1 MVDDRPACVAGIV
14 GETIRNGGT
23 VGTQQRTHEVHELV
37 AARNRTG
44 EFIVEIPRFQR
55 TPVWSDDQ
63 KMQLVASLVRG
74 YPIGALVLYADQD
87 ATARNGVQTF
97 LLVDGLQRL
106 TALAWFLE
114 QPLLRLSLDA
124 LEGRLLEAFRTATI
138 DALPPGAD
146 DELTDIDDVLLD
158 WLRDLKVV
166 CPDLDGGAL
175 ENELCGKLS
184 CERTSALGAACRAL
198 VNDDSEGIR
207 RQVGISEKPITVL
220 VYSGDK
226 QTLPRVFKD
235 INTAGTKLSQYDIL
249 NALWVNEHAAVED
262 ASIVQA
268 IDRRYQTIEDAGFF
282 VEERPDGEFNLYEYL
297 LGLGKYALGG
307 SAVQQIDFLLS
318 KRKGDEQADA
328 VLFTVTAI
336 AHGLR
341 YTEMGRLPERM
352 TRRESGLIDPSAYQ
366 HALLEALR
374 WVVDSL
380 SPTLNYRFKGTR
392 GAVPHTE
399 LQVASIVARVLVGRY
414 VPGTWV
420 ERPEWAAESAMLK
433 RTLIRHYVL
442 DILKNNW
449 TGSGDSRLFN
459 MVWDSSSRP
468 DNWTARTPSAH
479 YLSDVSD
486 DQLEK
491 ALGSYLDESLRQ
503 EDTGRRSASATD
515 RLILKLAYLDK
526 MRMFDYQNPLDI
538 DHLQPVALLSRLVR
552 ADEDHSGWPIN
563 SIGNLAAVRRKL
575 NRSRRDQSVADYVNA
590 RPEERD
596 SLSGFLFIE
605 ADDIR
610 LPYGDPNADGFTDY
624 EDYVAFVKDNFRQM
638 IGHVLVNIHMGD

>member
-1 MVDDRPACVAGIV
+1 M
-14 GETIRNGGT
+14 
-23 VGTQQRTHEVHELV
+23 GTQQRTYEVHELV

-124 LEGRLLEAFRTATI
+124 LEGPLLEAFRTSAI
-138 DALPPGAD
+138 DALPPDAD
-146 DELTDIDDVLLD
+146 VELTDIDDVLLD
-158 WLRDLKVV
+158 WLRELKVV
-166 CPDLDGGAL
+166 CADLDGGAL
-175 ENELCGKLS
+175 ENELCARLS
-184 CERTSALGAACRAL
+184 CQRTASLGSACRAL
-198 VNDDSEGIR
+198 VNDGNEGIR

-226 QTLPRVFKD
+226 QTLPRVFRD

-249 NALWVNEHAAVED
+249 NALWVNELAAVDDE
-262 ASIVQA
+262 SIVDA

-282 VEERPDGEFNLYEYL
+282 VEERPDGKFNLYEYL
-297 LGLGKYALGG
+297 LGLGKHALGG
-307 SAVQQIDFLLS
+307 GAVPHIDFLLS

-352 TRRESGLIDPSAYQ
+352 TRREGGLIDPADYQ
-366 HALLEALR
+366 RALLDALL
-374 WVVDSL
+374 WVVGIL

-399 LQVASIVARVLVGRY
+399 LQVASIVARVLVGKY
-414 VPGTWV
+414 TPGTWV
-420 ERPEWAAESAMLK
+420 ERPEWAAESQLLK
-433 RTLIRHYVL
+433 RTLVRHYVL

-459 MVWDSSSRP
+459 MVWDNSSRP
-468 DNWTARTPSAH
+468 DDWTCRAPSAH
-479 YLSDVSD
+479 YLSEVTD

-503 EDTGRRSASATD
+503 EDTARRSASATD
-515 RLILKLAYLDK
+515 RLILTLAYLDK

-538 DHLQPVALLSRLVR
+538 DHLQPVALLARLLR
-552 ADEDHSGWPIN
+552 TDEERSGWPIN
-563 SIGNLAAVRRKL
+563 SVGNLAAVRRKL
-575 NRSRRDQSVADYVNA
+575 NRSRRDQSVADYVRT
-590 RPEERD
+590 RPQEREA
-596 SLSGFLFIE
+596 LEGFLFID
-605 ADDIR
+605 ADGLK
-610 LPYGDPNADGFTDY
+610 LPYGDPDAPGFTDY
-624 EDYVAFVKDNFRQM
+624 DDYVAFLKDNFRHM
-638 IGHVLVNIHMGD
+638 ISHVLANFHLGD

>member
-1 MVDDRPACVAGIV
+1 M
-14 GETIRNGGT
+14 
-23 VGTQQRTHEVHELV
+23 GTQQRTHEVRELV
-37 AARNRTG
+37 DARNRNG
-44 EFIVEIPRFQR
+44 DFIVEIPRFQR

-74 YPIGALVLYADQD
+74 YPIGALILYADAE
-87 ATARNGVQTF
+87 ATARNGSQTF

-124 LEGRLLEAFRTATI
+124 LEGPLLEAFRTATI
-138 DALPPGAD
+138 GALPAGSD
-146 DELTDIDDVLLD
+146 VELTDIDDVLLS
-158 WLRDLKVV
+158 WLRDLRVV
-166 CPDLDGGAL
+166 CSDLDGGAL
-175 ENELCGKLS
+175 ENALCEQLG
-184 CERTSALGAACRAL
+184 CRRDAALGSACRAL
-198 VNDDSEGIR
+198 VNDEQGGIR
-207 RQVGISEKPITVL
+207 KQVAISEKPITVL

-226 QTLPRVFKD
+226 QTLPRVFRD

-262 ASIVQA
+262 EA
-268 IDRRYQTIEDAGFF
+268 ISDAVDKRYQTLEDAGFF

-307 SAVQQIDFLLS
+307 TAVPHIDFLLS

-352 TRRESGLIDPSAYQ
+352 TRLEDGRIDPSAYQ
-366 HALLEALR
+366 AALLGALQ
-374 WVVDSL
+374 WVVDTL
-380 SPTLNYRFKGTR
+380 SPTLNYRFKGSR

-399 LQVASIVARVLVGRY
+399 LQVASLVARVLVGRY
-414 VPGTWV
+414 HPGDWR
-420 ERPEWAAESAMLK
+420 ERPEWAAESAVL
-433 RTLIRHYVL
+433 RRSLIRHYVL

-459 MVWDSSSRP
+459 MVWDSTSRP
-468 DNWTARTPSAH
+468 DEWTMRSPSAH
-479 YLSDVSD
+479 YMSEVSD

-491 ALGSYLDESLRQ
+491 ALGAYLDESLRQ
-503 EDTGRRSASATD
+503 EDTGRRSASAVD

-526 MRMFDYQNPLDI
+526 MRMIDYRNSLDI
-538 DHLQPVALLSRLVR
+538 DHLQPVALLARLLR
-552 ADEDHSGWPIN
+552 TDEDRTGWPIN
-563 SIGNLAAVRRKL
+563 SIGNLAAVRRRL
-575 NRSRRDQSVADYVNA
+575 NRQRRDQSVADFVQA
-590 RPEERD
+590 KPEERE
-596 SLSGFLFIE
+596 SLSGFLFLNV
-605 ADDIR
+605 DSVR
-610 LPYGDPNADGFTDY
+610 LPFGDPNDPGFKDY
-624 EDYVAFVKDNFRQM
+624 DDYVRFLRQNFDAMSR
-638 IGHVLVNIHMGD
+638 HVLANMHIADIQ

>member
-1 MVDDRPACVAGIV
+1 M
-14 GETIRNGGT
+14 
-23 VGTQQRTHEVHELV
+23 GTQQRSYEVHELV

-74 YPIGALVLYADQD
+74 YPIGALVLYADPD
-87 ATARNGVQTF
+87 ATARNGIQTF

-106 TALAWFLE
+106 TALSWFLE
-114 QPLLRLSLDA
+114 KPLLRLSLDA
-124 LEGRLLEAFRTATI
+124 LEGQLLEAFRTAAI
-138 DALPPGAD
+138 DALPTGAD
-146 DELTDIDDVLLD
+146 VELTDIDDVLLN
-158 WLRDLKVV
+158 WLRDLKIV

-175 ENELCGKLS
+175 ENELCAKLS
-184 CERTSALGAACRAL
+184 CERTTALGSACRAL
-198 VNDDSEGIR
+198 VNDDAEGIR
-207 RQVGISEKPITVL
+207 HQVGISEKPITVL

-226 QTLPRVFKD
+226 QTLPRVFRD

-262 ASIVQA
+262 DSIVQA
-268 IDRRYQTIEDAGFF
+268 IDRRYQTIEDAGFA

-307 SAVQQIDFLLS
+307 SAVHHIDFLLS

-341 YTEMGRLPERM
+341 YTEMGRLPKRM

-366 HALLEALR
+366 AALIGALR
-374 WVVDSL
+374 WVVESL

-414 VPGTWV
+414 VPETWV
-420 ERPEWAAESAMLK
+420 ERPEWAAESATLK

-468 DNWTARTPSAH
+468 DNWASRAPSAH
-479 YLSDVSD
+479 YLSDVTD

-491 ALGSYLDESLRQ
+491 ALGSYLDEGLRQ

-538 DHLQPVALLSRLVR
+538 DHLQPVALLSRLLR
-552 ADEDHSGWPIN
+552 TDEDRSGWPIN
-563 SIGNLAAVRRKL
+563 SIGNLAVVRRKL
-575 NRSRRDQSVADYVNA
+575 NRSRRDQSVADYVTA
-590 RPEERD
+590 RPEERE
-596 SLSGFLFIE
+596 SLAGFLFVEPDSIK
-605 ADDIR
+605 
-610 LPYGDPNADGFTDY
+610 LPYGDPNAGGFTEY
-624 EDYVAFVKDNFRQM
+624 EDYVSFLKDNFGLM
-638 IGHVLVNIHMGD
+638 TDHVLSNLHLGD